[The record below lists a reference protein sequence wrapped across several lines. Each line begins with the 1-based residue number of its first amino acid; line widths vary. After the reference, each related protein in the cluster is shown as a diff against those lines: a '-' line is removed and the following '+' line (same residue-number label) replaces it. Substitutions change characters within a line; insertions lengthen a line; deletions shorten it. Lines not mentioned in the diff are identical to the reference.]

1 MFITSHVVN
10 CQQRKLIVHRG
21 GAISETLQPEPWLR
35 GTLQEVPPVQRAV
48 MHALELAGEDLQRW
62 CGSLS
67 DEQVNA
73 RPGGLPPVAFH
84 LRHIARSLD
93 RLLTY
98 AEGRDLNKQQLT
110 GLKEEMNPEAT
121 RDALFSEL
129 NSALAKSMARVQA
142 LDVSVFEQIRAV
154 GRKQLPTT
162 VAGLLV
168 HVADHTQRHVG
179 QAVTTAKVVMARPA

>member
-1 MFITSHVVN
+1 M
-10 CQQRKLIVHRG
+10 
-21 GAISETLQPEPWLR
+21 SETGQPEPWLR
-35 GTLQEVPPVQRAV
+35 GTLPEVPAMQRAV
-48 MHALELAGEDLQRW
+48 VHALQLAEEDLQRW

-67 DEQVNA
+67 DEQLNA
-73 RPGGLPPVAFH
+73 RPGGLPSLAFH

-98 AEGRDLNKQQLT
+98 AEARDLSADQLAAMKT
-110 GLKEEMNPEAT
+110 EQEPGAARE
-121 RDALFSEL
+121 ALFSEL
-129 NSALAKSMARVQA
+129 NSALAQSMIRIQAFDADMLEQKRV
-142 LDVSVFEQIRAV
+142 V

-179 QAVTTAKVVMARPA
+179 QAVTTAKIVVAGLA

>member
-1 MFITSHVVN
+1 M
-10 CQQRKLIVHRG
+10 
-21 GAISETLQPEPWLR
+21 SETGQPEPWLR
-35 GTLQEVPPVQRAV
+35 GTLPEIPAVQRAV
-48 MHALELAGEDLQRW
+48 VHALQLAGEDLQRW

-67 DEQVNA
+67 DAQINA
-73 RPGGLPPVAFH
+73 RPGGLPPLAFH

-98 AEGRDLNKQQLT
+98 AEARDLNAAQRAAMKAEQD
-110 GLKEEMNPEAT
+110 PAAAREA
-121 RDALFSEL
+121 LLSEL
-129 NSALAKSMARVQA
+129 NSALALSMARVQA
-142 LDVSVFEQIRAV
+142 FDADALEQKRIV

-179 QAVTTAKVVMARPA
+179 QAITTAKIVTARLA

>member
-1 MFITSHVVN
+1 M
-10 CQQRKLIVHRG
+10 
-21 GAISETLQPEPWLR
+21 SETRQPEPWLR
-35 GTLQEVPPVQRAV
+35 GTLPEVRAMQRAV
-48 MHALELAGEDLQRW
+48 VHALELAGEDLHLW

-67 DEQVNA
+67 EEQINA

-84 LRHIARSLD
+84 LRHNARSLD

-98 AEGRDLNKQQLT
+98 AEARDLSADQLAAMKT
-110 GLKEEMNPEAT
+110 EQDPGAARE
-121 RDALFSEL
+121 ALFSEL
-129 NSALAKSMARVQA
+129 NSALAQSMIRIQAFDADTLEQKRV
-142 LDVSVFEQIRAV
+142 V

-179 QAVTTAKVVMARPA
+179 QAVTTAKIVVAGLA